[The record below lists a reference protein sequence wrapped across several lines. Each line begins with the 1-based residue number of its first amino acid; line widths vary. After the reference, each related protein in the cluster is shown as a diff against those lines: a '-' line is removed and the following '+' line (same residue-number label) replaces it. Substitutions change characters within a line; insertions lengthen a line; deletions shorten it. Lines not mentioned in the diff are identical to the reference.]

1 MASLKKRDKTYYLQ
15 YYVAN
20 QQRRV
25 NLKTDSYQIAK
36 EKLRQF
42 ESAQARGDINPL
54 PTKTPL
60 ADILEKFIKFLET
73 FKTAKSLQTDVYYLR
88 AMFGDITPALK
99 ITSRKRGPR
108 TQKRPDMNP
117 DGRVKAK
124 TILARNIEDI
134 TTADISEFITA
145 QVRSRGLAPKTAN
158 RYREILHRLFSWSM
172 KQAGIKMPGDK
183 NPAANVEHY
192 REKAP
197 VIGRILQ
204 SIYPKPANCKHS
216 PP

>member
-42 ESAQARGDINPL
+42 ESAQARGDLNPL

-73 FKTAKSLQTDVYYLR
+73 FKTAKSLQTDV
-88 AMFGDITPALK
+88 
-99 ITSRKRGPR
+99 
-108 TQKRPDMNP
+108 
-117 DGRVKAK
+117 
-124 TILARNIEDI
+124 
-134 TTADISEFITA
+134 
-145 QVRSRGLAPKTAN
+145 
-158 RYREILHRLFSWSM
+158 
-172 KQAGIKMPGDK
+172 
-183 NPAANVEHY
+183 
-192 REKAP
+192 
-197 VIGRILQ
+197 
-204 SIYPKPANCKHS
+204 
-216 PP
+216 